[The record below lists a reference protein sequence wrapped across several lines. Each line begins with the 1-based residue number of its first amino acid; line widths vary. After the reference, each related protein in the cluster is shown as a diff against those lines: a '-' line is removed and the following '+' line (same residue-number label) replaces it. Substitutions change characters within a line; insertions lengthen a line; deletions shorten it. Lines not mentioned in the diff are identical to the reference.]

1 MIAKSIVEAIG
12 RTPLMR
18 LDRYTEAKNIE
29 CTNLFG
35 KLEALNP
42 TGSVKARAAAYMLDK
57 AREEGLLNDGGTV
70 VEPTSGNT
78 GIALA
83 AMARAM
89 GYKAMMVM
97 PESMSMERR
106 SMITAYGA
114 ELVLTPA
121 SEGMQGT
128 LDKTKQLLEEMNS
141 KEKGSAYSP
150 GQFDNPANALAHYE
164 TTGPEIW
171 EDLEGKVDIFIAGFG
186 TAGTVSGAG
195 KFLKEK
201 NPDVKIVAVEPSG
214 SPLVSEGKA
223 GPHKIQGIGA
233 NFIPGLLTDEVR
245 NNIIDEVITV
255 GNEESVEAA
264 GILAKT
270 EGYLAGISSGA
281 ALVAAER
288 VALREEN
295 KDKNIVVILPD
306 GGDRYMSMGIY
317 D

>member
-29 CTNLFG
+29 CTNFFG

-42 TGSVKARAAAYMLDK
+42 TGSVKARAAAYMLEK

-164 TTGPEIW
+164 TTGSEIW

-201 NPDVKIVAVEPSG
+201 KPDVKIVAVEPSG

-288 VALREEN
+288 VVLREEN

>member
-29 CTNLFG
+29 CTNFFG

-42 TGSVKARAAAYMLDK
+42 TGSVKARAAAYMLEK

-164 TTGPEIW
+164 TTGSEIW

>member
-1 MIAKSIVEAIG
+1 MIAKSIIEAIG
-12 RTPLMR
+12 KTPLMR
-18 LDRYTEAKNIE
+18 LDRYTEARNIE
-29 CTNLFG
+29 CANFFG

-42 TGSVKARAAAYMLDK
+42 TGSVKARAAAYMLQK
-57 AREEGLLNDGGTV
+57 ARDEGLLNDGGTV

-89 GYKAMMVM
+89 GYKAIMVM
-97 PESMSMERR
+97 PESMSQERR

-128 LDKTKQLLEEMNS
+128 LDKTKQLLDEMNS

-171 EDLEGKVDIFIAGFG
+171 EDLEGKVDIFVAGFG

-201 NPDVKIVAVEPSG
+201 NPDVKIIAVEPSG

-245 NNIIDEVITV
+245 NDIIDEVITV

-264 GILAKT
+264 GVLSKT
-270 EGYLAGISSGA
+270 EGYLAGISAGA
-281 ALVAAER
+281 ALVAAEK

-295 KDKNIVVILPD
+295 RGKNIVVILPD
-306 GGDRYMSMGIY
+306 GGDRYMSMGLY
-317 D
+317 G

>member
-42 TGSVKARAAAYMLDK
+42 TGSVKARAAAYMLEK

-288 VALREEN
+288 VVLREEN

>member
-288 VALREEN
+288 VVLREEN

>member
-29 CTNLFG
+29 CTNFFG

-42 TGSVKARAAAYMLDK
+42 TGSVKARAAAYMLEK

-288 VALREEN
+288 VVLREEN

>member
-29 CTNLFG
+29 CTNFFG

-42 TGSVKARAAAYMLDK
+42 TGSVKARAAAYMLEK

-164 TTGPEIW
+164 TTGSEIW

-288 VALREEN
+288 VVLREEN

>member
-1 MIAKSIVEAIG
+1 MIAKSIIEAIG
-12 RTPLMR
+12 KTPLMR
-18 LDRYTEAKNIE
+18 LDRYTEARNIE
-29 CTNLFG
+29 CANFFG

-42 TGSVKARAAAYMLDK
+42 TGSVKARAAAYMLQK
-57 AREEGLLNDGGTV
+57 ARDEGLLNDGGTV

-89 GYKAMMVM
+89 GYKAIMVM
-97 PESMSMERR
+97 PESMSQERR

-128 LDKTKQLLEEMNS
+128 LDKTKQLLDEMNS

-171 EDLEGKVDIFIAGFG
+171 EDLEGKVDIFVAGFG

-201 NPDVKIVAVEPSG
+201 NPDVKIIAVEPSG

-245 NNIIDEVITV
+245 NDIIDEVITV

-264 GILAKT
+264 GVLSKT
-270 EGYLAGISSGA
+270 EGYLAGISAGA
-281 ALVAAER
+281 ALVAAEK

-295 KDKNIVVILPD
+295 RGKNIVVILPD
-306 GGDRYMSMGIY
+306 GGDRYMSMGLY

>member
-1 MIAKSIVEAIG
+1 MIAKSIVDAIG
-12 RTPLMR
+12 NTPLMR
-18 LDRYTEAKNIE
+18 LDRYTEARNIKGA
-29 CTNLFG
+29 NLFG

-42 TGSVKARAAAYMLDK
+42 TGSVKARAAAYMLQK
-57 AREEGLLNDGGTV
+57 ARDEGLLNDGGTV

-89 GYKAMMVM
+89 GYRAIMVM

-128 LDKTKQLLEEMNS
+128 LDRTKQLLEEMNS

-150 GQFDNPANALAHYE
+150 GQFENPANALAHYE

-171 EDLEGKVDIFIAGFG
+171 EDLEGKVDIFVAGFG
-186 TAGTVSGAG
+186 TAGTISGTG
-195 KFLKEK
+195 RFLKEK
-201 NPDVKIVAVEPSG
+201 NPDVKVIAVEPSS
-214 SPLVSEGKA
+214 SPLLSEGKA

-233 NFIPGLLTDEVR
+233 NFIPELLNDEVK
-245 NNIIDEVITV
+245 NHIIDEVIAV

-264 GILAKT
+264 GVLSKT
-270 EGYLAGISSGA
+270 EGYLAGISAGA
-281 ALVAAER
+281 ALVAAEKM
-288 VALREEN
+288 ALREEN
-295 KDKNIVVILPD
+295 KGKNIVVILPD
-306 GGDRYMSMGIY
+306 GGDRYMSMGLY

>member
-195 KFLKEK
+195 KFLKGK

>member
-128 LDKTKQLLEEMNS
+128 LDKTKQLIEEMNS

>member
-29 CTNLFG
+29 CTNFFG